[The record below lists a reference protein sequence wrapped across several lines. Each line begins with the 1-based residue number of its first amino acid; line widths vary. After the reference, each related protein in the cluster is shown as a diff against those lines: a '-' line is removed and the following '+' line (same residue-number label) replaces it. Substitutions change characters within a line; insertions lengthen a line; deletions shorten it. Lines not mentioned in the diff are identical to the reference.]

1 MREVFIHLHNGVK
14 MIVCMSVD
22 SLAQYDNPYK
32 EYQWVGVPHETI
44 IREIS
49 RADAV

>member
-1 MREVFIHLHNGVK
+1 

-22 SLAQYDNPYK
+22 SLAQYAQYDNLYK

-44 IREIS
+44 NREIS